1 MNDKFRQ
8 LFDNLIYEISKGHGN
23 NDNLSNIIDE
33 IINYFNKVM
42 GKSFKIKHISQE
54 KLLKTGQKAF
64 MYATDDVINYS
75 VEMIRDIQ
83 TQLKNTR
90 TTNYNP
96 DYNDV
101 TYAMFLIDSIAH
113 ELCHCNQY
121 EDNINGIITEQTY
134 LNSLCFAL
142 SYYGKVEYFDN
153 SYEGDAYGNGVAMMR
168 SLCSED
174 TLKNSSYIDTYK
186 KQMTGWNFF
195 KKNSL
200 FHEAIYY
207 LDKIPFMHTKRGFN
221 DIIIYANHNLT
232 LLDKK
237 EIDGLMKRYPLIS
250 IGLEE
255 ENNKCRRKSPY
266 ELMEQY
272 FGSYI
277 KYGKNNSFLNQ
288 QERLVLD
295 DIYVYLLIPQLTPEI
310 YNNLCIKHG
319 KNQMDS
325 FMVSLKENINKKI
338 ALYNAAYQNALI
350 RIKQIRASD
359 KTILQNIDEKYAE
372 NKYNAAMIYLKEY
385 SKRIDE
391 FMGQQQKYG
400 K

>member
-1 MNDKFRQ
+1 MNDKFRE
-8 LFDNLIYEISKGHGN
+8 LFDNLVYEISKDNGN
-23 NDNLSNIIDE
+23 NANLSNIIDE
-33 IINYFNKVM
+33 IINYINKVM
-42 GKSFKIKHISQE
+42 GKSFKIKHITQE
-54 KLLKTGQKAF
+54 DLFKTGQKAF
-64 MYATDDVINYS
+64 MYTTDNVINYS
-75 VEMIRDIQ
+75 TEMIRDIQ
-83 TQLKNTR
+83 KQIKNTK

-113 ELCHCNQY
+113 ELCHCNQH

-142 SYYGKVEYFDN
+142 GHYGKVEYFDN

-168 SLCSED
+168 SLCSEEN
-174 TLKNSSYIDTYK
+174 LKKSNYIEVYK
-186 KQMTGWNFF
+186 KQMVGWNFF
-195 KKNSL
+195 KKNSV

-221 DIIIYANHNLT
+221 DIIIYANHNLS
-232 LLDKK
+232 LLNKK
-237 EIDGLMKRYPLIS
+237 EIAALMKRYPLIS

-255 ENNKCRRKSPY
+255 ESNKSRRKNPY

-272 FGSYI
+272 FGSYV
-277 KYGKNNSFLNQ
+277 KFGKNKSFLNQ
-288 QERLVLD
+288 QEKLVLD
-295 DIYVYLLIPQLTPEI
+295 DIYVYLLIPQLTHEI
-310 YNNLCIKHG
+310 YNNLCIKYG
-319 KNQMDS
+319 NVQMES
-325 FMVSLKENINKKI
+325 FMLSLKDNINKKI
-338 ALYNAAYQNALI
+338 TLYNAAYQKSLD
-350 RIKQIRASD
+350 RIKQIRATD
-359 KTILQNIDEKYAE
+359 QTILQNIDENYAE